1 MHLKTLE
8 SILMTK
14 LELLNSADAAHD
26 KAHVL
31 RVVKVAKQLA
41 KQEQARLNI
50 TLAAAY
56 LHDCVA
62 VAKNDPRRKQASTL
76 AANKAIE
83 FLSGKQLLLEHHD
96 DIHHA
101 IVAHS
106 FSADIKPLTL
116 EAKIVQDADRLDAL
130 GAIGL
135 TRCIQVGTALGRPLY
150 ALDDPFCQ
158 KRQPD
163 DTTYTLDHFYIKLL
177 GLADTMQTDAAK
189 IEAVK
194 RIEFMKSYLLQLE
207 SEIG

>member
-41 KQEQARLNI
+41 KQEQAQLNI

-83 FLSGKQLLLEHHD
+83 FLSDKKLLVEHHD
-96 DIHHA
+96 EIHHA

-135 TRCIQVGTALGRPLY
+135 TRCIQVGTSLGRPLY

-158 KRQPD
+158 NRQPD
-163 DTTYTLDHFYIKLL
+163 DTSYTLDHFYIKLL

>member
-62 VAKNDPRRKQASTL
+62 VAKNDPRRKQASIL

-83 FLSGKQLLLEHHD
+83 FLSEKKLLVEHHD
-96 DIHHA
+96 EIHHA

-135 TRCIQVGTALGRPLY
+135 TRCIQVGTSLGRPLY

>member
-41 KQEQARLNI
+41 KQEQAQLNI
-50 TLAAAY
+50 ILAAAY

-62 VAKNDPRRKQASTL
+62 VAKDDPRRKQASTL
-76 AANKAIE
+76 AANEAIE
-83 FLSGKQLLLEHHD
+83 FLSGKQLLVEHHD
-96 DIHHA
+96 EIHHA

-135 TRCIQVGTALGRPLY
+135 TRCIQVGTSLGRPLY

-194 RIEFMKSYLLQLE
+194 RIEFMKSFLLQLE

>member
-8 SILMTK
+8 SILTTE
-14 LELLNSADAAHD
+14 LELLSSADAAHD
-26 KAHVL
+26 QAHVL

-41 KQEQARLNI
+41 KQEQAQLNI
-50 TLAAAY
+50 ILAAAY

-83 FLSGKQLLLEHHD
+83 FLSDKQLLLEHHD

-101 IVAHS
+101 IMAHS

-150 ALDDPFCQ
+150 ALEDPFCK

-177 GLADTMQTDAAK
+177 DLADTMQTDTAK

-207 SEIG
+207 SEI

>member
-8 SILMTK
+8 SILTTE
-14 LELLNSADAAHD
+14 LELLSSADAAHD

-41 KQEQARLNI
+41 KQEQAQLNI

-83 FLSGKQLLLEHHD
+83 FLSDKQLLLEHHG

-135 TRCIQVGTALGRPLY
+135 TRCIQVGTSLGRPLY

-158 KRQPD
+158 NRQPD

>member
-1 MHLKTLE
+1 MYLKTLE
-8 SILMTK
+8 SILTTE
-14 LELLNSADAAHD
+14 LELLSSVDAAHD

-41 KQEQARLNI
+41 KQEQAQLNI

-106 FSADIKPLTL
+106 FSTDIKPLTL

-158 KRQPD
+158 NRQPD

>member
-8 SILMTK
+8 SILTTE
-14 LELLNSADAAHD
+14 LELLSSADAAHD
-26 KAHVL
+26 QAHVL

-41 KQEQARLNI
+41 KQEQAQLNI
-50 TLAAAY
+50 ILAAAY

-83 FLSGKQLLLEHHD
+83 FLSDKQLLLEHHD

-101 IVAHS
+101 IMAHS

-116 EAKIVQDADRLDAL
+116 EAKVVQDADRLDAL

-150 ALDDPFCQ
+150 ALEDPFCK

-177 GLADTMQTDAAK
+177 GLADTMQTDTAK

-207 SEIG
+207 SEI

>member
-1 MHLKTLE
+1 
-8 SILMTK
+8 MTK

-41 KQEQARLNI
+41 KQEQAQLNI
-50 TLAAAY
+50 ILAAAY

-62 VAKNDPRRKQASTL
+62 VAKDDPRRKQASTL
-76 AANKAIE
+76 AANEAIE
-83 FLSGKQLLLEHHD
+83 FLSGKQLLVEHHD
-96 DIHHA
+96 EIHHA

-135 TRCIQVGTALGRPLY
+135 TRCIQVGTSLGRPLY

-194 RIEFMKSYLLQLE
+194 RIEFMKSFLLQLE